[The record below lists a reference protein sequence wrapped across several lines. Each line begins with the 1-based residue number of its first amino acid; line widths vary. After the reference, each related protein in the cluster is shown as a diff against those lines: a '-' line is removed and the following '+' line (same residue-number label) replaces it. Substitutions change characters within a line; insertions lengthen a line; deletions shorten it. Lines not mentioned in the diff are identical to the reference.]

1 MSANSEQLL
10 FQSLQASF
18 GEHVFKHEAHIL
30 KPITGTQ
37 VSIGIA
43 KAPDNSCGLDGVRK
57 GDLASLSPLACEWL
71 ANLFNCI
78 EAGAQWP
85 HQTLCGRLEFLAK
98 GGDDFNPLDFR
109 KLSIL
114 SKCYRLLMSIRLR
127 DLCPWVE
134 SWAMDC
140 LFAGTC
146 APSGADD
153 AWYETA
159 LEIELAK
166 LLNAALTGGG
176 ADIYKCFDQ
185 ISLVLLGKILIQG
198 GFSPSFGMHTALS
211 I

>member
-1 MSANSEQLL
+1 
-10 FQSLQASF
+10 
-18 GEHVFKHEAHIL
+18 
-30 KPITGTQ
+30 
-37 VSIGIA
+37 
-43 KAPDNSCGLDGVRK
+43 
-57 GDLASLSPLACEWL
+57 
-71 ANLFNCI
+71 
-78 EAGAQWP
+78 
-85 HQTLCGRLEFLAK
+85 
-98 GGDDFNPLDFR
+98 
-109 KLSIL
+109 
-114 SKCYRLLMSIRLR
+114 MSIRLR

-198 GFSPSFGMHTALS
+198 GFPPSFGMHTALS